1 MIDKL
6 SPVVTIAAG
15 DGMRGKP
22 IGRLLRAL
30 VDGAAARSVRL
41 PLDAREPSAAMRLYE
56 PVGFRRVR
64 GQEVRGG
71 VGTMSFGMVHGEGAA
86 DP

>member
-1 MIDKL
+1 
-6 SPVVTIAAG
+6 VVTITVR
-15 DGMRGKP
+15 DGVGGKG
-22 IGRLLRAL
+22 IGEISLAL
-30 VDGAAARSVRL
+30 FDEAPTHSVRL
-41 PLDAREPSAAMRLYE
+41 SLDVRESNSAMRRYE

-64 GQEVRGG
+64 GQEVRGR